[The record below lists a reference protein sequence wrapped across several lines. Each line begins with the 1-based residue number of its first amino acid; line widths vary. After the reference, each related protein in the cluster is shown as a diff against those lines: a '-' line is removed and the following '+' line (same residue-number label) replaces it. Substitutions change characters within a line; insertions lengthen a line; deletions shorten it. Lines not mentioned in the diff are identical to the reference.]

1 MRKAWH
7 ETAWDDYVAAQ
18 SQDRTTRKRIDA
30 LLKSIARNGY
40 SAIGN
45 IEPLRGNWSG
55 WWSARINEKDRL
67 VFRISGDLLEIA
79 ACKGHYST

>member
-7 ETAWDDYVAAQ
+7 ETAWDDYIAAQ
-18 SQDRTTRKRIDA
+18 SQDRKTLNRINV
-30 LLKSIARNGY
+30 LLKSIERNGY
-40 SAIGN
+40 NAIGN

-67 VFRISGDLLEIA
+67 IFRISGDLLEIA
-79 ACKGHYST
+79 ACKGHYS

>member
-7 ETAWDDYVAAQ
+7 EAAWEDYVAAQ
-18 SQDRTTRKRIDA
+18 SQDRKTLNRINA
-30 LLKSIARNGY
+30 LLKSIDRNGY

-45 IEPLRGNWSG
+45 IEQLRGDWSG

-67 VFRISGDLLEIA
+67 IFRINGDLLEIA
-79 ACKGHYST
+79 ACKGHYE

>member
-1 MRKAWH
+1 MRKNWH

-18 SQDRTTRKRIDA
+18 SQDRKTLNRINT
-30 LLKSIARNGY
+30 LLKSIERNGY
-40 SAIGN
+40 DAIGN

-67 VFRISGDLLEIA
+67 IFRINGEILEIA
-79 ACKGHYST
+79 ACKGHYS

>member
-7 ETAWDDYVAAQ
+7 ETAWGDYVAAQ
-18 SQDRTTRKRIDA
+18 SQDRKTLNRINA
-30 LLKSIARNGY
+30 LLKSIERNGY